1 MQINQM
7 TINRK
12 HNLHGDR
19 GNCRAAVQV
28 MHAALVSN
36 ADCTEEPNKNL

>member
-1 MQINQM
+1 V

-12 HNLHGDR
+12 HNLHGAW
-19 GNCRAAVQV
+19 GNRRAAVQV

-36 ADCTEEPNKNL
+36 ADCAKEPN